1 VVGVESVLIL
11 GGSGQAG
18 AGTAALLRR
27 WHPTLPLTIA
37 GRNIER
43 ARRVADE
50 LGGATAVTV
59 DLGRGDLGLPA
70 DSAHSMVV
78 AAIWDNH
85 LNGLRHAQQLGVPYL
100 SISSG
105 LVDIAPEV
113 VAGVQRPS
121 APILLASHFCAGTGV
136 LGALHVAREFARV
149 DSIRLGAVLDEL
161 DAGGPAGLADLE
173 RLFTASSAGLRR
185 QGGVF
190 TWLAASDAQAE
201 VPMMDGTVLPA
212 QSIPILDV
220 PSLAHATGAPNV
232 RFDYA
237 LGESTGRRR
246 DGAPS
251 IEIRIDVEGVD
262 AAGAPMRVSRYLVHP
277 DGQRPLT
284 TLGVALGVER
294 LLGLRGAPVAPGIH
308 TPESLI
314 DPAYAVQRLAELGA
328 SFVDASIPEYHGV

>member
-1 VVGVESVLIL
+1 MESVLIL

-27 WHPTLPLTIA
+27 WHPMLPLTIA

-43 ARRVADE
+43 AQGVADE

-59 DLGRGDLGLPA
+59 DLARSDLGLPA
-70 DSAHSMVV
+70 DSGHSAVV

-85 LNGLRHAQQLGVPYL
+85 LHGLRHAQQRRVPYL

-113 VAGVQRPS
+113 VAGAQEANAS
-121 APILLASHFCAGTGV
+121 PILLASHFCAGTGV
-136 LGALHVAREFARV
+136 LAAKHVAGEFGRV
-149 DSIRLGAVLDEL
+149 DSIRIGTVLDEL
-161 DAGGPAGLADLE
+161 DGGGPAGMADLE

-185 QGGVF
+185 QDGVF

-201 VPMMDGTVLPA
+201 VRTIDGAVLPA
-212 QSIPILDV
+212 QSIPVLDV

-237 LGESTGRRR
+237 IGESAGRRR
-246 DGAPS
+246 GGAPS
-251 IEIRIDVEGVD
+251 MEIRIDVEGAD

-284 TLGVALGVER
+284 SLGVALGVER
-294 LLGLRGAPVAPGIH
+294 LIGLRGAPARPGIH

-314 DPAYAVQRLAELGA
+314 DPAYAVERLTELGA